1 MTETEKDETGTPL
14 HAHEDGREEDVQG
27 DAENPV
33 GDKTREGRT
42 DEPGQTQDGTPAD
55 SDGSGSTPP
64 VEPDQE
70 GEEADGLGS
79 KTGGEGGDNPQEGA

>member
-1 MTETEKDETGTPL
+1 MENQERDDETGTPL
-14 HAHEDGREEDVQG
+14 HAHEDDRSEDVQG
-27 DAENPV
+27 DADNPV
-33 GDKTREGRT
+33 GSELREG
-42 DEPGQTQDGTPAD
+42 DDGPGQTQDGEPAG

-70 GEEADGLGS
+70 GDDADGLGS